1 MLTRDPPPGVC
12 AWLKNCDQIDH
23 LEARTWCCLGIPLS
37 VQPRLLNDVI
47 VDWVCKLMSCCLLT
61 EIQGP
66 LGTPYETGL
75 FKLDITIPSR
85 WCVYSVWCHRV
96 DRLTRLP
103 QGTRL
108 NRRKCGSSHPY
119 TTRTLITAGGS
130 AWTRSKCNQRCV
142 CGEYLVQVVDTK
154 TMLQQGSWL
163 PSVNISTLL
172 TTIRLLMAEPNADD
186 GLMPDI
192 VRLQRDIF
200 NTHATRTH
208 IFSSHIAVRRPTCT
222 KRTGLL
228 SIRWPKCHAW
238 PMQQTSSISAK
249 WAVAART
256 RI

>member
-1 MLTRDPPPGVC
+1 
-12 AWLKNCDQIDH
+12 
-23 LEARTWCCLGIPLS
+23 
-37 VQPRLLNDVI
+37 
-47 VDWVCKLMSCCLLT
+47 MSCCLLQKSKDHWELRT
-61 EIQGP
+61 RRACSSLTLRYLAG
-66 LGTPYETGL
+66 GVCT
-75 FKLDITIPSR
+75 
-85 WCVYSVWCHRV
+85 VWCHRV

-249 WAVAART
+249 WVVAART